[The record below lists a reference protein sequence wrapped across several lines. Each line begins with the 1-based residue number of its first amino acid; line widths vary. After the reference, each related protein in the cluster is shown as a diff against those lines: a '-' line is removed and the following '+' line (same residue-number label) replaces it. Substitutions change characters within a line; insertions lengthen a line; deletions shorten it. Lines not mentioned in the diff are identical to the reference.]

1 MSWLTHLVGGVVRT
15 LLDYVGYV
23 SICPKLRRILKTR
36 PEWEEISDILS
47 KNLASR
53 LNEIKDLELCRQG
66 ETVDV
71 HVLPGNPRSL
81 QHLCRLAIR
90 GNVSLKVLNDPGA
103 VAALPFPPTLKN
115 YVTFGGYTQPD
126 LAT

>member
-23 SICPKLRRILKTR
+23 SVCPRLRRILKTR

-47 KNLASR
+47 KNVASHS
-53 LNEIKDLELCRQG
+53 NAIKERQSCRHE
-66 ETVDV
+66 ETVCL
-71 HVLPGNPRSL
+71 LPGKPRSL
-81 QHLCRLAIR
+81 QHLCRLVIR
-90 GNVSLKVLNDPGA
+90 ENMSLKVLNDPGA
-103 VAALPFPPTLKN
+103 MAAVPFPPMLKN
-115 YVTFGGYTQPD
+115 YVTFRGSTPHAD